1 MKKKTIKTCLNVI
14 IGFLSLIFHSCQHDE
29 FIEQSKNNDFIFKTI
44 TVNEV
49 KSHSDKAATLF
60 TKSTKSSKFN
70 KTSSATEID
79 SSNVIY
85 LERKNGFKSFTYR
98 LKDDVSLNQFNNIV
112 VYEFPDG
119 SNKVFTVKYLL
130 NKSLL
135 EATKENNLKSSIIGY
150 ETSVLKFNNP
160 YQKAASYSCI
170 SIGYWVVVDK
180 CEGELVTPENN
191 PRCFNSDGSRAT
203 REVFITMEENCSYSG
218 GGSNSGEIYV
228 GGSPTDFLDNGGGGA
243 GLTSYDGIFIPNPY
257 VLGEEDPRNA
267 DFNYSMQVSQYLN
280 TITSWKSL
288 LYQANTYGGMSTYWM
303 QPFFVD
309 YFKKNGGLTTENKN
323 IVKSVIDRF
332 NEIYTNE
339 NAYKVYENST
349 ERNLINYKLF
359 QTLTNYPTISAKTI
373 QDIFIF
379 RAQNFWS
386 SESLEFT
393 DELLT
398 LCTEENNTQDANSLV
413 NISIL
418 INYNS
423 NIIFEDDFITSLDPY
438 VDLDLTTVPPD
449 FGNLFGIKLY
459 LNYRKIRILNPEWSK
474 GKCIWYASR
483 DLIHLSLDAFGLI
496 PVGGEIADL
505 ANGVLYTIEGDG
517 VNATF
522 SFASAVPVAGWA
534 ATGVK
539 YSLKVVNTA
548 VDINTKVKLV
558 WKVLPNGNIY
568 FGAASTCRAK
578 LRKILG
584 LAVGNPLIAH
594 HIMPVSVQAEVAIQ
608 KAAKSS
614 SAFHLNEAFNGLAL
628 NSLQHSGSHT
638 TYTNLITAKLRAF
651 DDLNPN
657 ATPMQCYNYVTS
669 LINQIKAWVISHPN
683 TNINLITLP

>member
-1 MKKKTIKTCLNVI
+1 MRKKTIKTCLNVI
-14 IGFLSLIFHSCQHDE
+14 IGFLSMFFLSCQHDE

-44 TVNEV
+44 TLNEV

-191 PRCFNSDGSRAT
+191 PGCFNSDGSRAT
-203 REVFITMEENCSYSG
+203 REVFITMEENCSYSS

-243 GLTSYDGIFIPNPY
+243 GLTSFDGIFIPNPY

-323 IVKSVIDRF
+323 KVKSVIDRF

-379 RAQNFWS
+379 RVQNFWS

-393 DELLT
+393 NKTIDFLVTNPTVNLNDILYNRT
-398 LCTEENNTQDANSLV
+398 VLDANASIDIDNNVEGGYDTNSYADFNPQQTWSTISPVIPVSQFVGWRTPGIKKNCMDYAKAQIAKNGYQISNYGSAGQTFQIYTEQNGV
-413 NISIL
+413 NNSNLTKGLSYLKYALSNNIPVIVGVDDDPGHPGNPDNSTDHFVVIVGMGSNSNGNYFQFYDNASGNTSQGTSPL
-418 INYNS
+418 NLLYYNS
-423 NIIFEDDFITSLDPY
+423 STGKISGKSQCSVYFNSVAHDYIITQI
-438 VDLDLTTVPPD
+438 
-449 FGNLFGIKLY
+449 
-459 LNYRKIRILNPEWSK
+459 RKSK
-474 GKCIWYASR
+474 
-483 DLIHLSLDAFGLI
+483 
-496 PVGGEIADL
+496 
-505 ANGVLYTIEGDG
+505 
-517 VNATF
+517 
-522 SFASAVPVAGWA
+522 
-534 ATGVK
+534 
-539 YSLKVVNTA
+539 
-548 VDINTKVKLV
+548 TK
-558 WKVLPNGNIY
+558 P
-568 FGAASTCRAK
+568 
-578 LRKILG
+578 
-584 LAVGNPLIAH
+584 
-594 HIMPVSVQAEVAIQ
+594 
-608 KAAKSS
+608 
-614 SAFHLNEAFNGLAL
+614 
-628 NSLQHSGSHT
+628 
-638 TYTNLITAKLRAF
+638 
-651 DDLNPN
+651 
-657 ATPMQCYNYVTS
+657 
-669 LINQIKAWVISHPN
+669 
-683 TNINLITLP
+683 

>member
-1 MKKKTIKTCLNVI
+1 MRKKTIKTCLNVI
-14 IGFLSLIFHSCQHDE
+14 IGFLSMFFLSCQHDE

-44 TVNEV
+44 TLNEV

-191 PRCFNSDGSRAT
+191 PGCFNSDGSRAT
-203 REVFITMEENCSYSG
+203 REVFITMEENCSYSS

-243 GLTSYDGIFIPNPY
+243 GLTSFDGIFIPNPY

-323 IVKSVIDRF
+323 KVKSVIDRF

-393 DELLT
+393 NKTIDFLVTNPTVNLNDILYNRT
-398 LCTEENNTQDANSLV
+398 VLDANASIDIDNNVEGGYDTNSYADFNPQQTWSTISPVIPVSQFVGWRTPGIKRNCMDYAKAQIAKNGYQISNYGSAGQTFQIYTEQNGV
-413 NISIL
+413 N
-418 INYNS
+418 NS
-423 NIIFEDDFITSLDPY
+423 N
-438 VDLDLTTVPPD
+438 LTK
-449 FGNLFGIKLY
+449 GLSY
-459 LNYRKIRILNPEWSK
+459 LK
-474 GKCIWYASR
+474 YA
-483 DLIHLSLDAFGLI
+483 LSNNI
-496 PVGGEIADL
+496 PVIVGVDDDPGHPGNPDNSTDHFVVIVGMGSNS
-505 ANGVLYTIEGDG
+505 NGNYFQFYD
-517 VNATF
+517 N
-522 SFASAVPVAGWA
+522 ASAIQVKELVP
-534 ATGVK
+534 
-539 YSLKVVNTA
+539 
-548 VDINTKVKLV
+548 
-558 WKVLPNGNIY
+558 
-568 FGAASTCRAK
+568 
-578 LRKILG
+578 
-584 LAVGNPLIAH
+584 
-594 HIMPVSVQAEVAIQ
+594 
-608 KAAKSS
+608 
-614 SAFHLNEAFNGLAL
+614 
-628 NSLQHSGSHT
+628 
-638 TYTNLITAKLRAF
+638 
-651 DDLNPN
+651 
-657 ATPMQCYNYVTS
+657 
-669 LINQIKAWVISHPN
+669 
-683 TNINLITLP
+683 

>member
-1 MKKKTIKTCLNVI
+1 MRKKTIKTCLNVI
-14 IGFLSLIFHSCQHDE
+14 IGFLSMFFLSCQHDE

-44 TVNEV
+44 TLNEV

-191 PRCFNSDGSRAT
+191 PGCFNSDGSRAT
-203 REVFITMEENCSYSG
+203 REVFITMEENCSYSA
-218 GGSNSGEIYV
+218 GGSNTGEIYV

-243 GLTSYDGIFIPNPY
+243 GLTSFDGIFIPNPY
-257 VLGEEDPRNA
+257 ELGEEDPRNA

-288 LYQANTYGGMSTYWM
+288 LYQANTYGGISTYWM

-386 SESLEFT
+386 SESVNYTQNLLEY
-393 DELLT
+393 
-398 LCTEENNTQDANSLV
+398 CNQ
-413 NISIL
+413 
-418 INYNS
+418 
-423 NIIFEDDFITSLDPY
+423 
-438 VDLDLTTVPPD
+438 
-449 FGNLFGIKLY
+449 
-459 LNYRKIRILNPEWSK
+459 
-474 GKCIWYASR
+474 
-483 DLIHLSLDAFGLI
+483 
-496 PVGGEIADL
+496 
-505 ANGVLYTIEGDG
+505 
-517 VNATF
+517 
-522 SFASAVPVAGWA
+522 
-534 ATGVK
+534 
-539 YSLKVVNTA
+539 
-548 VDINTKVKLV
+548 
-558 WKVLPNGNIY
+558 NGNTPEIIEE
-568 FGAASTCRAK
+568 AK
-578 LRKILG
+578 NILDIIDDGKING
-584 LAVGNPLIAH
+584 QQVVVAP
-594 HIMPVSVQAEVAIQ
+594 EVAITNMADYLKCFNTSQ
-608 KAAKSS
+608 PATITIYADQPKNGEHNLISTTDGVGHAFISIKQGNNVATLGFYPKSS
-614 SAFHLNEAFNGLAL
+614 VNSIIPNNLTLDPTDFFPTPGVFGNDQGHAFDVSMSVPINAAGL
-628 NSLQHSGSHT
+628 
-638 TYTNLITAKLRAF
+638 TNLINGFISIAAGNPVYNLGTSNCTDIAILAF
-651 DDLNPN
+651 ESQ
-657 ATPMQCYNYVTS
+657 A
-669 LINQIKAWVISHPN
+669 
-683 TNINLITLP
+683 NINIPSCESPNPLWNGQTPGTLGEVLRNMPTPSGGTKNTSGGSAPNNNCN